1 MKVTAKPFRLDRIL
15 KIREHQR
22 DLRRQ
27 ALSLIEEEHLAC
39 LDQLRRFDEQLREHC
54 LLWRKAQNAASIDAN
69 QLVLFSQTQDRLL
82 RDRRQKEEELTEIQT
97 RLTEARTL
105 FDEAVREVR
114 VLEKLK
120 EKKAEENRRDNR

>member
-1 MKVTAKPFRLDRIL
+1 MTLKPFRLDRIL

-22 DLRRQ
+22 DLKRQ
-27 ALSLIEEEHLAC
+27 TLSLIEEEHLAC
-39 LDQLRRFDEQLREHC
+39 LDQLRRFDELMREHC
-54 LLWRKAQNAASIDAN
+54 LRWRKAQNAASIDAN

-82 RDRRQKEEELTEIQT
+82 RDRRRKEEELTEIQT
-97 RLTEARTL
+97 RLCEAQRL

-120 EKKAEENRRDNR
+120 EKKAEENRGDNR

>member
-1 MKVTAKPFRLDRIL
+1 MAAKPFRLDRIL
-15 KIREHQR
+15 KIREHRR
-22 DLRRQ
+22 DLKRQ
-27 ALSLIEEEHLAC
+27 ALSFIEEEHLAC
-39 LDQLRRFDEQLREHC
+39 LDELRRLDERLREHC

-82 RDRRQKEEELTEIQT
+82 RDRRQKEEKLAEIRT
-97 RLTEARTL
+97 RLSEAQTL

-120 EKKAEENRRDNR
+120 EKKAEENRGNNR